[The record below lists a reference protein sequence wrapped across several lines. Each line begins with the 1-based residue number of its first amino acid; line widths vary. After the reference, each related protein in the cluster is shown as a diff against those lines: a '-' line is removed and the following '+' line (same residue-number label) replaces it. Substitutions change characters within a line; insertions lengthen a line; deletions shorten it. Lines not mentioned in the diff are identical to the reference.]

1 MSHINA
7 ATHPRAVPRSVIAML
22 QDVRYTLRQ
31 LRKSPGF
38 ALVVI
43 LTLAAGIGAVTTVMT
58 WANAVLFNPW
68 PQVRDPQQLRF
79 VSAQVNG
86 GGGYSQHY
94 DHYKYLQQ
102 HAKSFSALTA
112 HEMMP
117 IDLAGKGAPPE
128 RYWSGLVAA
137 NYFDVLGVQPILGR
151 AFTPHQDRA
160 YGSAPETVISY
171 ALWQSRYH
179 GDPSIVGKT
188 IEVNRQPLTVVG
200 IAPPE
205 FVGIYGGLAQS
216 LWVPFSEVPELAA
229 GTKDPFAGKFA
240 IQIAVRLR
248 PGVTAAQASAELH
261 SLAHQFAQQQNTSY
275 YKQWD
280 LLLNDSAHMP
290 RGIYGEL
297 GEQMPF
303 QAGAAI
309 LLLVLICA
317 NIAGLLVQRSTRRA
331 REVAIR
337 TALGASARR
346 LIRQM
351 LVETAVLTLCAAVG
365 GWLFSLALS
374 RALYVLLP
382 DFGIAIAFNLHPD
395 LRILLFAI
403 SVTTLVVI
411 ACGLLPARQMLRM
424 SQSETLHAGSSAV
437 VGSGRRWRSNALV
450 SLQLAICFVLL
461 IACGLLLRTLW
472 NVVHRDPGF
481 DTQNTLVASLD
492 LTRAGYS
499 EAKGLALQRA
509 LWEKLRND
517 PGVMSA
523 SLTSYVPM
531 GVSGGGNVRDVG
543 IPGYQPV
550 KDESMSIVTDS
561 VGPNFFQTM
570 RIPLLQGRDF
580 GEQDGSAAPC
590 AAIVNQSMARKYW
603 PKGNAIGS
611 QLTVSNHT
619 CNVIGVV
626 RNIIYRSAVYDGDD
640 PVLYLSLLQ
649 DYQGTFHVVVR
660 SRASAYGVLPAVQSA
675 VASLDGSLPLSDVEA
690 LSDHIKVSYAGQKVP
705 AEMVAVYGVCC
716 LLVALLGVYA
726 AMAYSVS
733 ERTREFALRMALGS
747 QRAQVLGLVMRS
759 GVQVVL
765 VGLAVGAVGAFF
777 AVRVLTSLLFGVSG
791 FDPSSTLAAAAILS
805 VTALVAA
812 LLPARRAASIEPM
825 TILRTE

>member
-1 MSHINA
+1 M
-7 ATHPRAVPRSVIAML
+7 V
-22 QDVRYTLRQ
+22 QDIRYALRQ

-38 ALVVI
+38 SLVVI

-94 DHYKYLQQ
+94 DHYEYLQQ
-102 HAKSFSALTA
+102 HARSFSALTA

-117 IDLAGKGAPPE
+117 IDLAGSGAPPE

-137 NYFDVLGVQPILGR
+137 NYFDMLGVQPILGR

-160 YGSAPETVISY
+160 YGSAPEMVISY
-171 ALWQSRYH
+171 ALWHTRYH

-188 IEVNRQPLTVVG
+188 IQVNRHPLTVVG
-200 IAPPE
+200 VAPPD

-216 LWVPFSEVPELAA
+216 LWVPFSEMTELAA
-229 GTKDPFAGKFA
+229 GMKDPLAGKFGL
-240 IQIAVRLR
+240 QIAVRLR
-248 PGVTAAQASAELH
+248 PGVTGAQAAAELH
-261 SLAHQFAQQQNTSY
+261 GLARQFAQQQSASY

-309 LLLVLICA
+309 LLLVLVCA
-317 NIAGLLVQRSTRRA
+317 NIAGLLIQRSTRRA

-351 LVETAVLTLCAAVG
+351 LVETGVLTTFAAAG

-374 RALYVLLP
+374 RALYLLLP
-382 DFGIAIAFNLHPD
+382 NFGIAIAFNLHPD
-395 LRILLFAI
+395 WRILLFTIFITA
-403 SVTTLVVI
+403 LVVV

-424 SQSETLHAGSSAV
+424 SQSETLHSSSSAV
-437 VGSGRRWRSNALV
+437 VGSHRTWRSHVLV

-461 IACGLLLRTLW
+461 VACGLLMRTLW

-481 DTQNTLVASLD
+481 DTQGTLVASLD
-492 LTRAGYS
+492 LTRAGFA
-499 EAKGLALQRA
+499 EQKGLTFQRA

-517 PGVMSA
+517 PGVQSA

-531 GVSGGGNVRDVG
+531 GATGGGHVRDVG
-543 IPGYQPV
+543 VLGYQPA

-570 RIPLLQGRDF
+570 GIPVLQGRDF
-580 GEQDGSAAPC
+580 GEQDGSSAPC
-590 AAIVNQSMARKYW
+590 VAIVNQSMARKYW
-603 PKGNAIGS
+603 PKGDAIGG
-611 QLTVSNHT
+611 QITVSHRA
-619 CNVIGVV
+619 CSVVGVA
-626 RNIIYRSAVYDGDD
+626 RNIVYRSAVWDGDD

-649 DYQGTFHVVVR
+649 DYQGWFHVVLR
-660 SRASAYGVLPAVQSA
+660 SQASAYSALPALQSA
-675 VASLDGSLPLSDVEA
+675 VAALDSSLPISDVEA
-690 LSDHIKVSYAGQKVP
+690 LSEHIKVSYAGQRVP
-705 AEMVAVYGVCC
+705 AQMVAVYGACC

-726 AMAYSVS
+726 AMAYSVT

-747 QRAQVLGLVMRS
+747 QRWGVLRLVMVS
-759 GVQVVL
+759 GVQVVVL
-765 VGLAVGAVGAFF
+765 GLAIGGIGALF
-777 AVRVLTSLLFGVSG
+777 AVRVLKSMLFGVSS
-791 FDPSSTLAAAAILS
+791 FDPASTLTASVLMSLAALI
-805 VTALVAA
+805 AA

-825 TILRTE
+825 TVLRSE